1 MPPPDDQ
8 GDRVLTMELVE
19 RFGGDVSALALREGE
34 LTAARHETE
43 VRLAGRDVAATSLAA
58 VALGTAFL
66 LANWAAVERSPRRCR
81 DGALHS

>member
-58 VALGTAFL
+58 VALVRRFCLQTGPPC
-66 LANWAAVERSPRRCR
+66 ERSPRRCR